1 MTPSLVLT
9 STYSGIRNFLY
20 FDSIYIRVAIQAD
33 GIIVSR
39 DAAFE
44 RIGEVRRICLESL

>member
-1 MTPSLVLT
+1 MTPSLDLT
-9 STYSGIRNFLY
+9 FTYSGIRSFY
-20 FDSIYIRVAIQAD
+20 FDSIYIGVAIRAD

-44 RIGEVRRICLESL
+44 RIGEVRRICLEFL